1 MIWSTLP
8 DGGGSARAFSG
19 RTLTLKMTRSLKGPG
34 RDVVMGRVDLEADE
48 LQNREI
54 LKLRSREFTCRSGS
68 ADDSAQAWR
77 GRLSTSPS
85 R

>member
-54 LKLRSREFTCRSGS
+54 LNLRRSANS
-68 ADDSAQAWR
+68 QVAQAAR
-77 GRLSTSPS
+77 TTARKLGGAG
-85 R
+85 

>member
-8 DGGGSARAFSG
+8 DAGGSARAFSG

-54 LKLRSREFTCRSGS
+54 LKLRRS
-68 ADDSAQAWR
+68 ADSQVARAARTTARDLGGAD
-77 GRLSTSPS
+77 
-85 R
+85 